1 MDDVTRL
8 DSPGDRGNL
17 TGFPPFSFLFPFL
30 LFPSATG
37 PFAINSAIYIYMCDY
52 CFMNTFNQAQ
62 VQTHNCMGGFQENI
76 YSSSINMSI
85 KYKSG
90 MVLDNVY
97 EIHLFTIT
105 MTLSF
110 LYFRVSLINTI
121 WRVVAVKVWLRF
133 LSGKYFSI

>member
-1 MDDVTRL
+1 
-8 DSPGDRGNL
+8 
-17 TGFPPFSFLFPFL
+17 
-30 LFPSATG
+30 
-37 PFAINSAIYIYMCDY
+37 
-52 CFMNTFNQAQ
+52 MNTFNQAQ
-62 VQTHNCMGGFQENI
+62 VQTHNCMNGFQENI